1 MNFLV
6 YRIEDKNG
14 TGPYQGKTRSADSWF
29 NKTICNHNADKRPG
43 PWQCCTLREIDE
55 KHLKKYSFAFST
67 IKQLERWFT
76 KTDRELLHNNGYRIA
91 IYKVPKEFHIKA
103 TNQCIFIKEKSDLVE
118 KIDIKEYYT
127 KLTKK
132 DIK

>member
-1 MNFLV
+1 MDFLV

-14 TGPYQGKTRSADSWF
+14 TGPYQGKTSAADSWF
-29 NKTICNHNADKRPG
+29 KKSICNHNAEKRPG
-43 PWQCCTLREIDE
+43 PWGCNALREMNE
-55 KHLKKYSFAFST
+55 EHLKKYSFAFST

-91 IYKVPKEFHIKA
+91 IYKVPKEYYIKA
-103 TNQCIFIKEKSDLVE
+103 TNQCIFIKEKSVLFK

-132 DIK
+132 VKK